1 MGEAFAA
8 VGILITVMSISIVLF
23 GGWVAVLS
31 FKGISRLFSPMFLG
45 GALIRRSPSPTGSSC
60 KRCRQTNPNNARFCR
75 RCGTRI

>member
-31 FKGISRLFSPMFLG
+31 FKGISRLFGPTFLG
-45 GALIRRSPSPTGSSC
+45 GALIRRPSPQTGSSC
-60 KRCRQTNPNNARFCR
+60 QRCRQTNPSNARFCR
-75 RCGTRI
+75 RCGARI

>member
-31 FKGISRLFSPMFLG
+31 FKGISRLFGPMFLG
-45 GALIRRSPSPTGSSC
+45 NTLIRRPSSLTEPAC
-60 KRCRQTNPNNARFCR
+60 QRCRQANPSNARFCR
-75 RCGTRI
+75 RCGARI